1 MNVTTQG
8 IGHKVMSVLM
18 ALVLAIGLA
27 PMVPAGN
34 AWAMTSDAEFGQAAY
49 EMTISPNAEGDYELR
64 AHRHR

>member
-27 PMVPAGN
+27 PLVPAG
-34 AWAMTSDAEFGQAAY
+34 ERLGRF
-49 EMTISPNAEGDYELR
+49 
-64 AHRHR
+64 

>member
-27 PMVPAGN
+27 PMVPAGERLGC
-34 AWAMTSDAEFGQAAY
+34 DRR
-49 EMTISPNAEGDYELR
+49 GDVQGGY
-64 AHRHR
+64 ADVDHRG